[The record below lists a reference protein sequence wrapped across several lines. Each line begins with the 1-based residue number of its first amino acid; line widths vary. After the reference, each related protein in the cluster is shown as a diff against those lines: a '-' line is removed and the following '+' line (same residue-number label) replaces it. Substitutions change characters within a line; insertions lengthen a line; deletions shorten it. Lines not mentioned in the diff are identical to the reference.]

1 MNLTGNFG
9 KPTDQENKNLIPDVA
24 PEDDPSIPEEEKEQ
38 IRKNNELK
46 QAKQGPE
53 ENKNQMTEQISQT
66 QNAPEQPNPEGKN
79 ISNQSIAYIT
89 NAIPAMQ
96 KMIEKMTFTIN
107 NMKNTIAT
115 TRTDIENCENHLR
128 NNNKALSKM
137 ENEMSNFFE
146 VKAITDNMDKKLDSF
161 KIKWDLTVKPVTQED
176 LTDKMHSTKW
186 TEEYTQFN
194 NILDQIQKLK
204 TTIENHMEELQKER
218 GSKEYR
224 DLYELGE
231 TLERVFNVWPPKL
244 KYFAKNKDKQ
254 IELQMEQA
262 LLIDVSAAQEAK
274 KMEEALKTVSSDF
287 ND

>member
-9 KPTDQENKNLIPDVA
+9 KPTDQENKNLIPDVD

-46 QAKQGPE
+46 Q
-53 ENKNQMTEQISQT
+53 TTQI
-66 QNAPEQPNPEGKN
+66 PEQPTPERKN

-107 NMKNTIAT
+107 NMKNTIAV
-115 TRTDIENCENHLR
+115 TRTDIENCENHLS

-137 ENEMSNFFE
+137 KNEMSNFFE
-146 VKAITDNMDKKLDSF
+146 VRTITDNMDKKLDAF

-176 LTDKMHSTKW
+176 LTEKMHSTKW

-274 KMEEALKTVSSDF
+274 KMEQALETVSSDF

>member
-46 QAKQGPE
+46 QTTQGPE
-53 ENKNQMTEQISQT
+53 ENENQITEQISQT
-66 QNAPEQPNPEGKN
+66 QNAPEQAKPERKN

-89 NAIPAMQ
+89 NAIPAIQ
-96 KMIEKMTFTIN
+96 EMIEKMTFTIN

-146 VKAITDNMDKKLDSF
+146 VKTITDNMDKKLDAF

-176 LTDKMHSTKW
+176 LTEKMHSTKW
-186 TEEYTQFN
+186 TE
-194 NILDQIQKLK
+194 
-204 TTIENHMEELQKER
+204 
-218 GSKEYR
+218 
-224 DLYELGE
+224 
-231 TLERVFNVWPPKL
+231 
-244 KYFAKNKDKQ
+244 
-254 IELQMEQA
+254 
-262 LLIDVSAAQEAK
+262 
-274 KMEEALKTVSSDF
+274 
-287 ND
+287 